1 METRDQALAAGALPI
16 VGSKGMSVVVIRRQ
30 QLVLV
35 RLLVRGC
42 KSVPVP
48 GLLSGIVWPF
58 EPGAPPTLASSEW
71 ANSADSALMFDTMSV
86 FPACPSPAL
95 IGP

>member
-35 RLLVRGC
+35 RLLVRMQ
-42 KSVPVP
+42 KR
-48 GLLSGIVWPF
+48 
-58 EPGAPPTLASSEW
+58 PGAGVVVRYRLA
-71 ANSADSALMFDTMSV
+71 V
-86 FPACPSPAL
+86 
-95 IGP
+95 